1 MPSSVLQAMAAAK
14 PVAALNIGDLE
25 HILAPANRSLL
36 PASGDEQGFT
46 DVMERLLSDAE
57 LRRQLGVENRAFVEI
72 NFPLKTM
79 LAAYEEVF
87 RQAACAQVDAGSN

>member
-14 PVAALNIGDLE
+14 PVAALNVGDLE

-36 PASGDEQGFT
+36 PASGDQQGFT
-46 DVMERLLSDAE
+46 EVMERLLSDAE
-57 LRRQLGVENRAFVEI
+57 LRRQLGAENRAFVEA
-72 NFPLKTM
+72 NFPLRTM

-87 RQAACAQVDAGSN
+87 RDASPTQD